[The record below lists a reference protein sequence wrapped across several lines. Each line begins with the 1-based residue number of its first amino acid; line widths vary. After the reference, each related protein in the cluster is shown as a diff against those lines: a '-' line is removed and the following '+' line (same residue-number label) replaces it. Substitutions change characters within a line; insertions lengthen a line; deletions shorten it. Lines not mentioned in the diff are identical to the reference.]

1 MVSVHLKTRLK
12 HFVPLHLLKAISSA
26 DNSIELEC
34 LTPQMRE
41 DISNMTL
48 LGKGRLSVQPVEE
61 GAWNAI
67 CTLGEKGGWE
77 EMKFGGKKRKS
88 VVDTENKKKPTRG
101 LKRKSVKRKVTDE
114 ADDASSPL
122 SELS

>member
-77 EMKFGGKKRKS
+77 EMEFGGKK
-88 VVDTENKKKPTRG
+88 KKPAVDSEDTKKATKGSKGRN
-101 LKRKSVKRKVTDE
+101 VKRKVR
-114 ADDASSPL
+114 
-122 SELS
+122 